1 MEEKIKALIKEI
13 EVTIEDLKLGI
24 YQRYANDYALCT
36 EDIDQEVLE
45 RLLDV
50 DQDSEEVCSLE
61 EFYEV
66 PAHNW
71 DCGEYYAL
79 KEVIEKLKN
88 ILNENN

>member
-13 EVTIEDLKLGI
+13 EVTTEDLKLGI
-24 YQRYANDYALCT
+24 YQRYTNDCSLCI
-36 EDIDQEVLE
+36 EDIDQEVLK

-50 DQDSEEVCSLE
+50 DHDSEEVCSLE

-71 DCGEYYAL
+71 DCGEYHAL